1 VLVEVTGTFGSGEVG
16 ASVPLQLEGGDV
28 VLLENNEAV
37 TVEQT
42 APVVAAAEAGAPVT
56 GVSATGGVGTVAV
69 TGLANVSV
77 TGVSATGGVGTVTVT
92 GLANVS
98 VTGVSATGAVG
109 TVTVTGLANVP
120 VTGVSAT
127 GAVGTV
133 TVTGLANVSVTGV
146 AGVSALGDI
155 TVSAQAVV
163 FPSEVSG
170 TGVTGRVLVWSS
182 VIPGSDAL
190 WLPIGRFVLLLENGD
205 FVLQEPAAGAVVLL
219 EASTDGATWDKIDTN
234 TNDIWTP
241 VAA

>member
-1 VLVEVTGTFGSGEVG
+1 MLVEVTGTFGSGEVG

-56 GVSATGGVGTVAV
+56 GVSATGGVGTVA
-69 TGLANVSV
+69 
-77 TGVSATGGVGTVTVT
+77 
-92 GLANVS
+92 
-98 VTGVSATGAVG
+98 
-109 TVTVTGLANVP
+109 
-120 VTGVSAT
+120 
-127 GAVGTV
+127 
-133 TVTGLANVSVTGV
+133 VTGLANVSVTGV